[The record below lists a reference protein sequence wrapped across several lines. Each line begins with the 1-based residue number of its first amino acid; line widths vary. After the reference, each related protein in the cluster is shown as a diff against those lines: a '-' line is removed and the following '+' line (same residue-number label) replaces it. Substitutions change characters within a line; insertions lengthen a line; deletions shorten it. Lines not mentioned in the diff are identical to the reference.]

1 MQLNREAA
9 QERRNRLRI
18 AKLNMNTV
26 ALIKSRP
33 GFITDRIPLLS
44 QRVLAMSR

>member
-1 MQLNREAA
+1 MWDRG
-9 QERRNRLRI
+9 NRLRI
-18 AKLNMNTV
+18 AKLNINIV
-26 ALIKSRP
+26 APIKPRP